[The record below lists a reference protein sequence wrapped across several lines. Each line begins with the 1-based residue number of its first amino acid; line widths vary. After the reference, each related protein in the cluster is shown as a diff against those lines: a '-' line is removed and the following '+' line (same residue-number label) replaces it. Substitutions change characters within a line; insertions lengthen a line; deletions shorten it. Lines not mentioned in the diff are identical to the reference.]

1 MKEIYSSE
9 EEFLKEYNPR
19 KFDPIA
25 VTTDI
30 LLLSVSDKDIG
41 NYRKLTEKKF
51 SLLLVKRDTYPYKD
65 MWCLPGGF
73 VKIDE
78 DLDEAAKRVLYNETN
93 IKDIYLEQLYTFSD
107 PKRDPRM
114 RVISS
119 SYIALVDKRRLDGKI
134 SSNAS
139 WFDIHLIEDDKGYF
153 VTLDNGIEEIKFTV
167 SKTLKEHTTD
177 RYKFK
182 IEKNNKIAFDHPLV
196 IISGIERIKNKAE
209 YTDIVF
215 NMMPDLFTLGE
226 LQQVYEVV
234 LRKKLLDPAFRRI
247 IANKV
252 EKTEKM
258 KINKIKLFVNNNI
271 KSKNAEKLV
280 MDTLIKE
287 GFKITE
293 ENDFDLGIAI
303 GGDGSFLRMIRES
316 NFKEDSLFVGI
327 NTGTLGFAQDINLDN
342 LNEFINELKLGKYN
356 SEDIGYASIE
366 IETKTKT
373 TAISSLN
380 EIVIRDEGL
389 NTFHCNVYINDDLLE
404 NYVGDGLLISTS
416 FGSTAYNLSFGG
428 SIVYNTFDT
437 LQITPIAPLN
447 NKSYGTLTNSL
458 IIPVDKMI
466 NLKTKTN
473 QRGVLL
479 TVDGNNLFYNDVI
492 SIRIK
497 VNKKVKIIR
506 KSNYNFIE
514 KINDKF
520 LR

>member
-78 DLDEAAKRVLYNETN
+78 DLDKAATRVLYNETN

-258 KINKIKLFVNNNI
+258 KTGGGHRPSVLYRYKG
-271 KSKNAEKLV
+271 EK
-280 MDTLIKE
+280 
-287 GFKITE
+287 
-293 ENDFDLGIAI
+293 
-303 GGDGSFLRMIRES
+303 
-316 NFKEDSLFVGI
+316 
-327 NTGTLGFAQDINLDN
+327 
-342 LNEFINELKLGKYN
+342 
-356 SEDIGYASIE
+356 
-366 IETKTKT
+366 
-373 TAISSLN
+373 
-380 EIVIRDEGL
+380 
-389 NTFHCNVYINDDLLE
+389 
-404 NYVGDGLLISTS
+404 
-416 FGSTAYNLSFGG
+416 
-428 SIVYNTFDT
+428 
-437 LQITPIAPLN
+437 
-447 NKSYGTLTNSL
+447 
-458 IIPVDKMI
+458 
-466 NLKTKTN
+466 
-473 QRGVLL
+473 
-479 TVDGNNLFYNDVI
+479 
-492 SIRIK
+492 
-497 VNKKVKIIR
+497 
-506 KSNYNFIE
+506 
-514 KINDKF
+514 
-520 LR
+520 